1 MPGGRFQGR
10 RVALVDG
17 CRTPFLRSGTGYI
30 DLMAYELGAM
40 AVAGLL
46 KKTRVPPA
54 AVDRLLFGTVLQE
67 PRTSNVAREVGLAVG
82 LPNGCPAYTITAAC
96 ISSAVAIAS
105 AAEAISGGQA
115 DVVIAGGVET
125 LSDVPIRFKRP
136 VRKRLIA
143 AQKARG
149 AGDYFALLKGLTPS
163 DLLPDA
169 PAIAEFS
176 TGLTMG
182 DNGELLAKRFGITRQ
197 EQDLWAMTSHHRA
210 ARATAEGLYQ
220 DQILPAY
227 VPPDF
232 TPIASD
238 NGVRA
243 DTSIEKLARLPPVF
257 DKRFGTV
264 TAGNSSFLTD
274 GAAACLLMSE
284 EKAKELGCEPLA
296 FVTSAALVAIDPVEE
311 LLLGPVFATP
321 AALDAAGLALSDVG
335 VFEIHEAFAAPVL
348 AVVKLLADETYC
360 RERLGR
366 APLGTIDTAK
376 LNAWGGSLSVGH
388 PFGATGARLVTTCAR
403 RMVHEGARHGLVTA
417 CAAGALGHAIVLSRP

>member
-1 MPGGRFQGR
+1 MPGGRFAGR

-17 CRTPFLRSGTGYI
+17 CRTPFLRSGTGYA

-46 KKTRVPPA
+46 KKTRVPPES
-54 AVDRLLFGTVLQE
+54 VDRLLFGTVLQE

-82 LPNGCPAYTITAAC
+82 LPNTCPATTVTAAC

-105 AAEAISGGQA
+105 AAEAITAGQA
-115 DVVIAGGVET
+115 EVVIAGGVET

-149 AGDYFALLKGLTPS
+149 AADYFALLKGLAPA

-182 DNGELLAKRFGITRQ
+182 DNGELLAKRFGIGR
-197 EQDLWAMTSHHRA
+197 EAQDHWAMTSHHRA
-210 ARATAEGLYQ
+210 ARATAEGLYR

-232 TPIASD
+232 TPVVSD

-243 DTSIEKLARLPPVF
+243 DTSLDKLARLPPAF

-284 EKAKELGCEPLA
+284 ERAKELGCTPLA
-296 FVTSAALVAIDPVEE
+296 YLTAAALVAIDPVEE

-321 AALDAAGLALSDVG
+321 AALDAAGLALSEIDVWE
-335 VFEIHEAFAAPVL
+335 VHEAFAAPVL
-348 AVVKLLADETYC
+348 AVVRLLADESYC
-360 RERLGR
+360 QERLGR
-366 APLGTIDTAK
+366 PALGSIDTAR

-403 RMVHEGARHGLVTA
+403 RLIHEGGRHGLVTA
-417 CAAGALGHAIVLSRP
+417 CAAGALGHALVLERA